1 MAERLGKYELLEELG
16 RGGMG
21 VVYRG
26 WDPQLGRSVAIK
38 MLGGVDADPAFLQR
52 FAREAQLIAQLQ
64 HPNIVT
70 IHDLAEHDGRPF
82 IVMEYLQGISLD
94 TAIRERREYALS
106 QQLQTMID
114 VCRGLEAAHAVGI
127 VHRDIKPAN
136 IRLTEEGGVKLLDFG
151 IARLAGSTMTRSSEM
166 LGTLAYMS
174 PEAVQGH
181 SVDGRADI
189 FGLGVTLFEW
199 IAGVR
204 PHQGGS
210 MGEVVGAILHTPP
223 RRLSEDVPTCP
234 AELAQVVDRTLE
246 KNPDRR
252 YQIVKDLRHALEQC
266 MSALGATS
274 RDSALVGDLRAADSR
289 YVPDTHESVDGAGST
304 SASTE
309 WMAPRSI
316 DARRPPRRQVT
327 VGREQ
332 SLEQLDLAFESVRQG
347 RGLLLCVSGEAG
359 IGKTTL
365 VETYLEKVRA
375 QEASFVARGRC
386 SERLAGGDVYGP
398 FLEALGELL
407 ANRTAEQLLK
417 DRAPS
422 WYEQVKPRVV
432 GDRTPRGPGS
442 QELLKRELRGFFE
455 ELSAIRP
462 VIVFLDDLHWA
473 DASTVDVLAYLA
485 DRFDKLRVL
494 FVATYRPED
503 LQLRKSH
510 FLDVRRDLQA
520 RNCCTEVRLPFLTRE
535 DIERYL
541 ELQFPAHR
549 LPAELARLIHQKTE
563 GAPLFIAD
571 LVRYLRDQKIV
582 AEVDGDWCLAGSLT
596 DIEGQL
602 PESIRAMLDRKISLL
617 DAESRRLLT
626 AASIEGAVFHAA
638 TLSKVLSLDSD
649 DVEDQLDSLWRV
661 HALIEPVEET
671 EFPDGTFTM
680 KYRFVHVLYQNTLF
694 QNVTPTR
701 RASMSRA
708 TAEALVE
715 FYGDKSGSVA
725 AALALLFEAARD
737 ARRSAAFFRTAAE
750 NASRVFAF
758 REAASLARRGL
769 ELTRTLPDDEA
780 RAAIE
785 LDLCL
790 TLGPALGVTEG
801 WSLPEVKDAYDRA
814 KQLSERAGESR
825 KLFTALWG
833 LWILHLNAGKIIRAD
848 ELGDQILALGAA
860 SDDVNERLQGYH
872 AAWPTKW
879 ARGDF
884 NLGFQLTQQG
894 LAYYETTTHTIEATR
909 YGGHDAGV
917 CGKAFEA
924 LSTWFR
930 GYADRAVAAADEAVA
945 LAQRVDRGP
954 SLAHA
959 LWYLVFVHQYRR
971 DVEQVE
977 KCANALVALAT
988 EHRWVPYVSVGKA
1001 FWGWSAVMRGS
1012 LDAGLASMRD
1022 GLNGYG
1028 GGGLQ
1033 LFAVHMNGLLAEAC
1047 LKAGQPESAA
1057 LALDAAALIEDSGGL
1072 YWSAENRRLRGEIAL
1087 HENVNDPSQA
1097 EAHFRDALSIARSQ
1111 GAKLLELRTATSL
1124 ARLWRAGG
1132 RHSEAEDLLAGL
1144 LPWFTEGFGT
1154 QDLEDAAA
1162 VLVSVRP

>member
-1 MAERLGKYELLEELG
+1 MVDRLGKYEVLEELG

-26 WDPQLGRSVAIK
+26 WDPQLGRFVAIK

-94 TAIRERREYALS
+94 AAIRERREYALS
-106 QQLQTMID
+106 QKLQTMIE
-114 VCRGLEAAHAVGI
+114 VCRGLECAHAVGI

-136 IRLTEEGGVKLLDFG
+136 ILLTEDGGVKLLDFG
-151 IARLAGSTMTRSSEM
+151 IARLAGSTMTRSSDM

-174 PEAVQGH
+174 PEAVQGR

-204 PHQGGS
+204 PHDGDS
-210 MGEVVGAILHTPP
+210 MGEVVEAILHTPP
-223 RRLSEDVPTCP
+223 RRLCEDVPVCP
-234 AELAQVVDRTLE
+234 DELGQLVDRALE
-246 KNPDRR
+246 KNPERR
-252 YQIVKDLRHALEQC
+252 YQAVKELRYALEQC
-266 MSALGATS
+266 MNGL
-274 RDSALVGDLRAADSR
+274 RDTTELVPPRAI
-289 YVPDTHESVDGAGST
+289 E
-304 SASTE
+304 
-309 WMAPRSI
+309 
-316 DARRPPRRQVT
+316 ARRLPPRRQVT

-332 SLEQLDLAFESVRQG
+332 SLEQLELAFESVRQE
-347 RGLLLCVSGEAG
+347 RGLLLCVAGEAG

-365 VETYLEKVRA
+365 VETYLEQVRA
-375 QEASFVARGRC
+375 QETSFVARGRC
-386 SERLAGGDVYGP
+386 SERLAGGDAYGP

-422 WYEQVKPRVV
+422 WYEQVKPGAV
-432 GDRTPRGPGS
+432 GDGAPRGARS
-442 QELLKRELRGFFE
+442 QELLKRELSGFFE
-455 ELSAIRP
+455 ALSAIRP
-462 VIVFLDDLHWA
+462 LIVFLDDLHWA

-485 DRFDKLRVL
+485 DRFDKLKVL

-503 LQLRKSH
+503 LQLRKSP
-510 FLDVRRDLQA
+510 FLEVRRDLQA
-520 RNCCTEVRLPFLTRE
+520 RHCCTEVRLPFLTRE
-535 DIERYL
+535 DVERYL
-541 ELQFPAHR
+541 ELQFPGHR

-563 GAPLFIAD
+563 GTPLFIAD
-571 LVRYLRDQKIV
+571 LVRYLRDQRIV
-582 AEVDGDWCLAGSLT
+582 AEIDGAWCLAGSLT

-602 PESIRAMLDRKISLL
+602 PESIRAMIDRKISLL
-617 DAESRRLLT
+617 DAEARRLLA

-638 TLSKVLSLDSD
+638 TLAKVLSLDSG
-649 DVEDQLDSLWRV
+649 DVEEQLDSLWHV
-661 HALIEPVEET
+661 HALIEPMEET
-671 EFPDGTFTM
+671 ELPDGTFTM
-680 KYRFVHVLYQNTLF
+680 KYRFVHVLYQNSLF
-694 QNVTPTR
+694 QNLTLTR

-715 FYGDKSGSVA
+715 FHGDKGGNVA
-725 AALALLFEAARD
+725 STLALLFEVARD
-737 ARRSAAFFRTAAE
+737 PRRSATFFKIAAD

-769 ELTRTLPDDEA
+769 ELTRTLPDDET

-790 TLGPALGVTEG
+790 TVGPALGVTEG
-801 WSLPEVKDAYDRA
+801 WSLPEVEAAYDRA

-833 LWILHLNAGKIIRAD
+833 LWMSHINAGNVVRAD

-860 SDDVNERLQGYH
+860 SEDANERLQGYH

-884 NLGFQLTQQG
+884 NLAFQMTQQG
-894 LAYYETTTHTIEATR
+894 LAYYETNTHAIQATR

-917 CGKAFEA
+917 CGKSFEA

-930 GYADRAVAAADEAVA
+930 GYADRAVAAVDEAVA
-945 LAQRVDRGP
+945 SAQRVDRGP

-977 KCANALVALAT
+977 KCANALVVLAT
-988 EHRWVPYVSVGKA
+988 EHRWVPYVSVGKT
-1001 FWGWSAVMRGS
+1001 FGGWSAVMRGAV
-1012 LDAGLASMRD
+1012 DEGLASMRD

-1033 LFAVHMNGLLAEAC
+1033 LFAVHMNGMLAEAC

-1057 LALDAAALIEDSGGL
+1057 LALDAAALVEALGGL

-1087 HENVNDPSQA
+1087 HEKVNDPSQA
-1097 EAHFRDALSIARSQ
+1097 EAHFLDALSIARSQ

-1124 ARLWRAGG
+1124 AKLWRDRG
-1132 RHSEAEDLLAGL
+1132 RRREAEDLLAGL

-1154 QDLEDAAA
+1154 QDLKEAAT
-1162 VLVSVRP
+1162 VLESVRS